1 MSFYLFFLSSLL
13 TLTVSNA
20 HPNATL
26 RIDIIAR
33 RKMRKDLHIGS
44 ISEPLSAIH
53 PSILEGSSQGLSVFC
68 NMRSPS
74 RYLHLSD
81 VTKTISGE
89 SGARIVL
96 RIGIEVQDKIIQEQN
111 PSENLP
117 VPPNDPISPETAQ
130 EIHKNAVPETSSVN
144 FADLEHDVSQM
155 HSFSQP
161 VSTVINAAS
170 SVPSENSDFVTTW
183 KPLFDNIK
191 FFCEFTDKLAEVRA
205 DLAHHIDRTL
215 IYYIRYIR
223 TPRWP

>member
-96 RIGIEVQDKIIQEQN
+96 RIGIEVQDKIIQEQY
-111 PSENLP
+111 PIENLP
-117 VPPNDPISPETAQ
+117 ASETAQ
-130 EIHKNAVPETSSVN
+130 EIHTNAIPETSSVN
-144 FADLEHDVSQM
+144 FADLEHNVSQM
-155 HSFSQP
+155 HSLPQP
-161 VSTVINAAS
+161 VSTVVNGAS

-183 KPLFDNIK
+183 KPFFDNIK
-191 FFCEFTDKLAEVRA
+191 IFCEFMDKLIEVHI
-205 DLAHHIDRTL
+205 DLARHNDRTL
-215 IYYIRYIR
+215 TCYL
-223 TPRWP
+223 